1 MSLIDLAGSNEE
13 KIQPAVIIFSVLEIN
28 KSLLSLK
35 ECFRALGHGDG
46 SHIPFR
52 SSTLT
57 KILHDSFID
66 DKSKFC
72 MIAMVL
78 PTHSD
83 VENAMNTLR
92 YTDRVK
98 EL

>member
-1 MSLIDLAGSNEE
+1 
-13 KIQPAVIIFSVLEIN
+13 
-28 KSLLSLK
+28 
-35 ECFRALGHGDG
+35 
-46 SHIPFR
+46 
-52 SSTLT
+52 
-57 KILHDSFID
+57 
-66 DKSKFC
+66 

-98 EL
+98 ELWTGDNGRILSNEDDEISNGTMSSIYINKVEFLLFFSFIDWWR